1 MNYPIFNSVVNQ
13 IESELQ
19 KRNIK
24 IVASRIWTENTINA
38 TGLETEIDISQMSD
52 YIENVTINFDW
63 DKFREVNLA
72 RRLDGMNKH
81 PLLND
86 EQALTAKVKPN
97 IDIELMW
104 HFREKIVRNLG
115 PSKIGTERVETAS
128 LWMEE
133 INHQIQSFL
142 TSDNIITRWH
152 IEIEGD
158 LYGRYLSAMSLI
170 SYYQFTFEH
179 CKTLNDIHHHISRT
193 LQYLLM
199 VAQKVILVANDS
211 IPTAA

>member
-1 MNYPIFNSVVNQ
+1 MNYPIFNSVVNH

-24 IVASRIWTENTINA
+24 IAASKIWTENTINA
-38 TGLETEIDISQMSD
+38 TGLETEIDISDVSD

-72 RRLDGMNKH
+72 SRLEGMNKH
-81 PLLND
+81 PLLLD
-86 EQALTAKVKPN
+86 EHALTAKVKPN
-97 IDIELMW
+97 IDIELTW
-104 HFREKIVRNLG
+104 HFKESIVKNLG
-115 PSKIGTERVETAS
+115 PSKVGTDRVDTAS
-128 LWMEE
+128 HWMED
-133 INHQIQSFL
+133 INQQIHTFL

-152 IEIEGD
+152 IEVEGD

-179 CKTLNDIHHHISRT
+179 CKTLNEIHNHISRT

-199 VAQKVILVANDS
+199 VALKVIQVANKS
-211 IPTAA
+211 IPNAA